1 MPYYIYKF
9 FEFPMKRVEKIEQHD
24 VYKVSTE
31 RSKLLRREL
40 ALTEQCNVKMIYA
53 DNELLAEE
61 LLLTDR
67 GPAPIVG
74 DGDD

>member
-1 MPYYIYKF
+1 MPYYIYKL

-24 VYKVSTE
+24 IYKVSTE

-40 ALTEQCNVKMIYA
+40 ALSEQCNVKMVYA

-67 GPAPIVG
+67 GPAPMG